1 MMISSRPTKMLMKN
15 SCHVLNTSSKKYTRF
30 LSSSSSSS
38 SIDSNIYIRNTLN
51 KDHEL
56 SILNI
61 SKNLTITWYSCGPTV
76 YDDAHLGH
84 ARAYVCIDIIRR
96 ILVDYFGYDVNFA
109 MGLTDI
115 DDKIINKAM
124 EINKSL
130 GCTNDDIKHVSRKYE
145 HDFFADLDRLNV
157 RRLDAV
163 LRVLHPY
170 FINIL

>member
-1 MMISSRPTKMLMKN
+1 MMISLRELPMNMLIKN
-15 SCHVLNTSSKKYTRF
+15 KSHLLNTCTKKYMKF
-30 LSSSSSSS
+30 LSTS

-51 KDHEL
+51 KDNEL
-56 SILNI
+56 SMLNT
-61 SKNLTITWYSCGPTV
+61 SKNSTITWYSCGPTV

-84 ARAYVCIDIIRR
+84 ARTYVCTDIIRR

-115 DDKIINKAM
+115 DDKIINKAK

-130 GCTNDDIKHVSRKYE
+130 TCTNDDIKHISRKYE
-145 HDFFADLDRLNV
+145 NDFFADLDRLNV
-157 RRLDAV
+157 RRPDAV

>member
-1 MMISSRPTKMLMKN
+1 MISSRPTKMLIKN
-15 SCHVLNTSSKKYTRF
+15 SCHVLNTSNKKYIRF

-84 ARAYVCIDIIRR
+84 ARTYVCIDIIRR

-130 GCTNDDIKHVSRKYE
+130 ACTNDDIKHVSRKYE

-157 RRLDAV
+157 RRPDAV
-163 LRVLHPY
+163 LRVSTSLFH
-170 FINIL
+170 